1 MLVKWLTNPF
11 RVMPLI
17 MAPTKVAWTTQ
28 ATLYLSVTGC
38 FVFLVV
44 VGAMHGPTQPASF
57 ITSSSFG
64 SSGWPFGL
72 AWVLGVTNA
81 MYAFGAT
88 DGGKLSLGI
97 LSSPQR

>member
-1 MLVKWLTNPF
+1 
-11 RVMPLI
+11 MPVIL
-17 MAPTKVAWTTQ
+17 APSKIAWTTQ

-57 ITSSSFG
+57 VTSSSFG
-64 SSGWPFGL
+64 SSGWSFGV
-72 AWVLGVTNA
+72 AWVLGITNA

-88 DGGKLSLGI
+88 DGG
-97 LSSPQR
+97 R

>member
-1 MLVKWLTNPF
+1 VALRADFL

-17 MAPTKVAWTTQ
+17 IAPSKIAWTTQ

-38 FVFLVV
+38 LIFLLV
-44 VGAMHGPTQPASF
+44 VGAMHGPAQPASF

-64 SSGWPFGL
+64 SSGWSFGV
-72 AWVLGVTNA
+72 AWVLGITNA

-88 DGGKLSLGI
+88 DGGMFARRGHISR
-97 LSSPQR
+97 SHR